1 MSDLND
7 RIRQSL
13 DRQAGWL
20 REQPDFEALTDRIA
34 RRDRRR
40 LRGVFAVA
48 VLALFAGPALGFI
61 AGRGAGEAGT
71 DVVPGAGDDGVT
83 VEASGPLPTVVPGAP
98 ASDGSLA
105 SRAGGASV
113 VSGPFPGFEG
123 PLAKAFVRE
132 VGGTTI
138 NVYRAAI
145 DSPAPSGPD
154 WWEPPPT
161 CFPNGYVQ
169 ADVATEDAVGIVSGE
184 VYPELP
190 DGTVVGTLGALGVE
204 EGAPRWVVVAQ
215 APNGSARVRATFPG
229 GERDEMEPIDGV
241 VVLIGPASLE
251 PGDPAEYETTV
262 PLEAVDTDGNSLGT
276 GTAQNGGVF
285 FALAGT
291 EDGSVTRTGFAQ
303 GANCVKPEEL
313 PPPGDEQ
320 PADPAAARA
329 EIEGLFGVRFSDMTD
344 EERLARLDDP
354 TGMDQVYEQLRTGSF
369 AEQVLGSRTILHD
382 VVFLSATRAAVQYET
397 EIPGYQPRAFGWQF
411 GEVVLVDGQWKLSRE
426 LVCEAVQ
433 LAAITCPPA
442 G

>member
-1 MSDLND
+1 VSDLND

-20 REQPDFEALTDRIA
+20 RAQPDLDALTDRIA

-48 VLALFAGPALGFI
+48 VLAVFAGPALGFI
-61 AGRGAGEAGT
+61 AGRGTSQAGT
-71 DVVPGAGDDGVT
+71 DVLPGAGGDSVT
-83 VEASGPLPTVVPGAP
+83 VEASGPLPTLVPPAP
-98 ASDGSLA
+98 GSDSAVAL
-105 SRAGGASV
+105 RADGASTQYRR
-113 VSGPFPGFEG
+113 FPGFQG

-138 NVYRAAI
+138 HVYRAAI
-145 DSPAPSGPD
+145 DSPAPEGPD

-190 DGTVVGTLGALGVE
+190 DGTVAGSLGALGVA

-215 APNGSARVRATFPG
+215 APTGAARVRATFPG
-229 GERDEMEPIDGV
+229 GDRDEMEPIDGV
-241 VVLIGPASLE
+241 VVLIGSASLE
-251 PGDPAEYETTV
+251 SGDEAEYETTV
-262 PLEAVDTDGNSLGT
+262 PLEAFDADGNSLGT
-276 GTAQNGGVF
+276 GTALNGRVYL
-285 FALAGT
+285 FAESA
-291 EDGSVTRTGFAQ
+291 DGLVIPSGAAQ
-303 GANCVKPEEL
+303 GADCSKPAEL
-313 PPPGDEQ
+313 PPPGAEQ

-329 EIEGLFGVRFSDMTD
+329 EIEGLFGVLFSDMTD

-354 TGMDQVYEQLRTGSF
+354 SGMDQVYEELRTGPF
-369 AEQVLGSRTILHD
+369 AEQALGSRTILRD
-382 VVFLSATRAAVQYET
+382 VVFLSATRAAVQYEN
-397 EIPGYQPRAFGWQF
+397 EIPGYQTPAFGERF
-411 GEVVLVDGQWKLSRE
+411 GDVVLVDGQWKLSRA
-426 LVCEAVQ
+426 LVCHEVQ
-433 LAAITCPPA
+433 LAGITCPPP